1 MWCRLG
7 MCFVLA
13 NAHTPAMY
21 RVVSG
26 HLLCWGLETQM
37 QSVAQRR
44 RAGPP
49 ATHAAQAG
57 LSGTAPGTGRSLL
70 GAAADAAAD
79 SHERSGFAKGGTRNM

>member
-1 MWCRLG
+1 

-26 HLLCWGLETQM
+26 HLLCWELETQM

-49 ATHAAQAG
+49 ATHAAQAAVRDGPRHRALAAGRRCGRGRG
-57 LSGTAPGTGRSLL
+57 LSR
-70 GAAADAAAD
+70 
-79 SHERSGFAKGGTRNM
+79 EVRVCKGWHT